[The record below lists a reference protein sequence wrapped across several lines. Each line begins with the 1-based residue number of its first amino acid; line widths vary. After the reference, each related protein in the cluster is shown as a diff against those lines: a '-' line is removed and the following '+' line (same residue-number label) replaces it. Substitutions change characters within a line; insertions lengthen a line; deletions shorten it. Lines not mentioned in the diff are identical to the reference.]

1 MRKLADDKAGEYLV
15 GRSETKR
22 LQGCAVIE
30 REETHAE
37 EKEKSKL
44 ENDTECVQHQCFLAV
59 PGRAAA
65 QEPLD
70 EELVCAM

>member
-1 MRKLADDKAGEYLV
+1 M
-15 GRSETKR
+15 
-22 LQGCAVIE
+22 IE